1 MARRVTICG
10 TIKVIDAKLLD
21 GRCGGKIRENP
32 SPIPPSRSRVPA
44 FPALLCLFRPRNLK
58 ICQVRK
64 AREDFARPGWRYKL
78 GTAFSWLG
86 VPLLKDMR
94 ETICWPFLQLF
105 MIMIMWFPKVVACP
119 QMLEMETFVGKHQI
133 IQGTK
138 KQKWIKMSY
147 NGPSMPLQKDDE

>member
-10 TIKVIDAKLLD
+10 TIKVIDAHLLD
-21 GRCGGKIRENP
+21 GRCGGKIHENP

-78 GTAFSWLG
+78 GTLPVTALGLAFSWLG

-94 ETICWPFLQLF
+94 ETICWPSLQLF

-119 QMLEMETFVGKHQI
+119 QMLEMETCVGNHQI
-133 IQGTK
+133 IQTK
-138 KQKWIKMSY
+138 EQRNK
-147 NGPSMPLQKDDE
+147 NE